1 VLRWPSAVGCFA
13 IRLEAVTRVRRTTF
27 DLDRFHQAQD
37 SAGDGFID
45 ALHELRAGRKTGHWI
60 WYVFPQLRGLGTSSM
75 AATYGLD
82 GPEEG
87 GAYLEDRVL
96 TARLV
101 DAMSAVRAHVR
112 PSQGPPAR
120 LEIVMG
126 SHIDALKLVS
136 SMTLFA
142 HLASRL
148 YVAARPDLRAL
159 AEHAEAILAA
169 AAAQGYARCS
179 FTERALGL
187 GAGP

>member
-1 VLRWPSAVGCFA
+1 M
-13 IRLEAVTRVRRTTF
+13 F

-37 SAGDGFID
+37 SADDGFAD
-45 ALHELRAGRKTGHWI
+45 ALRELRAGRKTSHWI
-60 WYVFPQLRGLGTSSM
+60 WYIFPQLSGLGASAM

-87 GAYLEDRVL
+87 AAYLEDRVL

-101 DAMSAVRAHVR
+101 AAASAVRAHVA
-112 PSQGPPAR
+112 PPQGTPAR
-120 LEIVMG
+120 LEMRLEVVMG
-126 SHIDALKLVS
+126 SRIDAQKLVS

-142 HLASRL
+142 HLARRPNF
-148 YVAARPDLRAL
+148 VGRPDLRAL
-159 AEHAEAILAA
+159 AEHAEGILEA

-187 GAGP
+187 RSQLATPDND